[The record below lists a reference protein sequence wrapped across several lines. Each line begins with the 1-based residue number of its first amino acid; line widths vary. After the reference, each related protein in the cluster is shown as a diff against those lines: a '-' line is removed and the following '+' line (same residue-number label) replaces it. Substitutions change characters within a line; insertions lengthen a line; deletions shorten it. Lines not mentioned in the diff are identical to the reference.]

1 MTQYKI
7 LNVKLPN
14 SPVNKSKSGI
24 KSETEG
30 FLMLTNPLTNLEIQN
45 YFQNQPKL
53 KGLSSK
59 YNLPRINDGA
69 YVINLDKCQ
78 SIGTHWIA
86 FNVNGDTV
94 TCFDS
99 FGVEYV
105 PKEIKKPIGNKN
117 ITTNIYKI
125 QPNDSIMCGYFCTGF
140 VEFMLKEW

>member
-86 FNVNGDTV
+86 FNVMV
-94 TCFDS
+94 
-99 FGVEYV
+99 
-105 PKEIKKPIGNKN
+105 I
-117 ITTNIYKI
+117 
-125 QPNDSIMCGYFCTGF
+125 
-140 VEFMLKEW
+140 L